1 MVNSWKIAMNES
13 NPDDSEEKLALKRQ
27 LQEISREKKILKVI
41 PKYYK
46 KLGPFDPKTGVSLLE
61 FKTYLDDQGFSSIR
75 EKFLEE
81 IETKIQTRLTE
92 LDRAATTKSKRIKRQ
107 EELETQ
113 RYREE
118 RIKARQET
126 EKAQKPVETDLGNLK
141 QILFIPS
148 WRKLIE
154 REDFKGFYLNQP
166 VHAIIHDNVILL
178 PDFAVTG
185 IEETL
190 GEAFIMLTGVGVYY
204 TQFRLTPGEIIDAYR
219 EITGIVL
226 PLEIYEKSQDL
237 SGSIIDSTQDLIM
250 TEFMTTIP
258 FSLFNVE
265 QTKQMYLRGVVA
277 RNIYHPYKECFEKLL
292 TVCQD
297 ANSLRVEEGLKV
309 LSGGLNRKLPL
320 YTNELLTEIYIGGYS
335 RLIAGIKNI
344 QPKLEK
350 IISDL
355 QLQGLKVPIF
365 QKIKEIKKDFVDIG
379 YPRLLDWMP

>member
-1 MVNSWKIAMNES
+1 MKELF
-13 NPDDSEEKLALKRQ
+13 PDDSEDKLTLKKE
-27 LQEISREKKILKVI
+27 LQAISREKNILKVI
-41 PKYYK
+41 PKYFD

-61 FKTYLDDQGFSSIR
+61 FKTYLEDHGYSELR
-75 EKFLEE
+75 KNFLRDVES
-81 IETKIQTRLTE
+81 KIQARLTE
-92 LDRAATTKSKRIKRQ
+92 LKRVTTVKSKRIKDK

-113 RYREE
+113 KYREE
-118 RIKARQET
+118 RLKVHQEAET
-126 EKAQKPVETDLGNLK
+126 AQEAVETDLGSLK

-154 REDFKGFYLNQP
+154 REPFKGFYLKQP
-166 VHAIIHDNVILL
+166 VHEIIHDNVILL
-178 PDFAVTG
+178 PDFAITG

-190 GEAFIMLTGVGVYY
+190 GEAFIMLTGVGIYY
-204 TQFRLTPGEIIDAYR
+204 TQFRLRPGEIIDAYR

-226 PLEIYEKSQDL
+226 PLDIYEKSQDL
-237 SGSIIDSTQDLIM
+237 SGSLIDSEALLM
-250 TEFMTTIP
+250 TEYMTTVP

-292 TVCQD
+292 EICRD
-297 ANSLRVEEGLKV
+297 PNSLGIEDGLKV
-309 LSGGLNRKLPL
+309 LSGGLNTELPL
-320 YTNELLTEIYIGGYS
+320 YTNEILTEIYLGEYS

-350 IISDL
+350 IVSDL
-355 QLQGLKVPIF
+355 QIQGLKEPIF
-365 QKIKEIKKDFVDIG
+365 QKIHQIKKDFVEIG

>member
-1 MVNSWKIAMNES
+1 MNKS
-13 NPDDSEEKLALKRQ
+13 NPNGSEDKLALKRQ
-27 LQEISREKKILKVI
+27 IQEISREKKILKVI
-41 PKYYK
+41 PKYYE

-61 FKTYLDDQGFSSIR
+61 FKTYLDDHGYSSLR
-75 EKFLEE
+75 EKFMED
-81 IETKIQTRLTE
+81 IRSKIQTRLNE
-92 LDRAATTKSKRIKRQ
+92 LDKAATTKSKRIKRQ
-107 EELETQ
+107 EELEIQ
-113 RYREE
+113 KYREE
-118 RIKARQET
+118 RLKVRQEA
-126 EKAQKPVETDLGNLK
+126 EKAQEPVETDLGDLK

-154 REDFKGFYLNQP
+154 KEIFKGFYLNQP
-166 VHAIIHDNVILL
+166 VHEIIHDNVILL

-190 GEAFIMLTGVGVYY
+190 GEAFIMLTGVGIYY

-226 PLEIYEKSQDL
+226 PLDIYEKSQDL
-237 SGSIIDSTQDLIM
+237 SGSIIDTEDLLM
-250 TEFMTTIP
+250 TEYMTTIP

-292 TVCQD
+292 EICRDQ
-297 ANSLRVEEGLKV
+297 NSLCIEDGLKV
-309 LSGGLNRKLPL
+309 LSGGLNKEIPL
-320 YTNELLTEIYIGGYS
+320 YTNEILTEISIGGYS

-350 IISDL
+350 IVSDL
-355 QLQGLKVPIF
+355 QIQGLKKPIF
-365 QKIKEIKKDFVDIG
+365 QKIRQIKKDFVEIG

>member
-1 MVNSWKIAMNES
+1 MYES
-13 NPDDSEEKLALKRQ
+13 NDSEDKLTLRKE

-41 PKYYK
+41 QKYFE
-46 KLGPFDPKTGVSLLE
+46 KLGPYDPKTGVSLLE
-61 FKTYLDDQGFSSIR
+61 FKTYLTDHGYSQLR
-75 EKFLEE
+75 EDFLKEVE
-81 IETKIQTRLTE
+81 SKIQTRLSE
-92 LDRAATTKSKRIKRQ
+92 LDRAVKTKSEKIKRR
-107 EELETQ
+107 EELETKK
-113 RYREE
+113 YREE
-118 RIKARQET
+118 RMKVRQEA
-126 EKAQKPVETDLGNLK
+126 EKAQEPIETDLGSLK

-148 WRKLIE
+148 WRKMIE
-154 REDFKGFYLNQP
+154 REDFKGFYLKQP
-166 VHAIIHDNVILL
+166 VHAIIHDNVIFL

-204 TQFRLTPGEIIDAYR
+204 TQFRLTPGEIIDAFR

-226 PLEIYEKSQDL
+226 PLDIYERSQDL
-237 SGSIIDSTQDLIM
+237 SGSIVDSQDLLM
-250 TEFMTTIP
+250 TEYMTTIP
-258 FSLFNVE
+258 FSLFNIE
-265 QTKQMYLRGVVA
+265 QTKQMYLRGVIA

-292 TVCQD
+292 EICRD
-297 ANSLRVEEGLKV
+297 PNSLGIEDGLKV
-309 LSGGLNRKLPL
+309 LSGGLNRELPL
-320 YTNELLTEIYIGGYS
+320 YTNEILTEIYISGYS

-365 QKIKEIKKDFVDIG
+365 EKIREIKKDFVDIG

>member
-1 MVNSWKIAMNES
+1 LENSWKKTMNES
-13 NPDDSEEKLALKRQ
+13 NRDDSKDKLALKRQ

-41 PKYYK
+41 PEYYE

-61 FKTYLDDQGFSSIR
+61 FKTYLDGHGYSSIR

-81 IETKIQTRLTE
+81 IEAKIQARIVE
-92 LDRAATTKSKRIKRQ
+92 LDRAASTKSKRIKRQ

-118 RIKARQET
+118 RTKVRQEA
-126 EKAQKPVETDLGNLK
+126 EKAQKVIETDLGNLK

-148 WRKLIE
+148 WRKMIA
-154 REDFKGFYLNQP
+154 REYFKGFYLNQP
-166 VHAIIHDNVILL
+166 VHEIIHDNVILL

-190 GEAFIMLTGVGVYY
+190 GEAFIMLTGVGIYY
-204 TQFRLTPGEIIDAYR
+204 TQFRIRPGEIIDAYR

-226 PLEIYEKSQDL
+226 PLDIYEKSQDL
-237 SGSIIDSTQDLIM
+237 SGSIVDTDNLLM
-250 TEFMTTIP
+250 TEYMTTIP

-292 TVCQD
+292 EICRD
-297 ANSLRVEEGLKV
+297 PNSLSIDDGLKV
-309 LSGGLNRKLPL
+309 LSGGLNKELPL
-320 YTNELLTEIYIGGYS
+320 YTNEILTEIDIGGYS

-350 IISDL
+350 IMSDL

-365 QKIKEIKKDFVDIG
+365 QKIREIKKDYVEIG
-379 YPRLLDWMP
+379 YPQLLDWMP

>member
-1 MVNSWKIAMNES
+1 MNGS
-13 NPDDSEEKLALKRQ
+13 NPNSSEDKLALKRQ
-27 LQEISREKKILKVI
+27 MQEISREKKILKVI
-41 PKYYK
+41 PKYYE

-61 FKTYLDDQGFSSIR
+61 FKTYLDDQGYSSLR
-75 EKFLEE
+75 EKFLEDVRS
-81 IETKIQTRLTE
+81 KIQIRLGE
-92 LDRAATTKSKRIKRQ
+92 LDKAARTKSRRIKHQ

-118 RIKARQET
+118 RLKVRQEA
-126 EKAQKPVETDLGNLK
+126 EKAQEPVETDLGNLK

-166 VHAIIHDNVILL
+166 VYAITHDNVILL

-237 SGSIIDSTQDLIM
+237 SGSLIDSTQDLIM

-292 TVCQD
+292 EICRD
-297 ANSLRVEEGLKV
+297 PNSLGIDDGLKV
-309 LSGGLNRKLPL
+309 LSGGLNKELQL
-320 YTNELLTEIYIGGYS
+320 YTNEILTEIHISGYS

-365 QKIKEIKKDFVDIG
+365 QKIREIKRDFVDIG